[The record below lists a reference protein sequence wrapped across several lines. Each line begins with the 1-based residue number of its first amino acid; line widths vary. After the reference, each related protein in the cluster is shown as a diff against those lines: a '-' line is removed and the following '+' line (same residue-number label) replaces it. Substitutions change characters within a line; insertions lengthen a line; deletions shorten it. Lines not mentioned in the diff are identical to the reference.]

1 MLIFPHATPAM
12 LVLFAMDTYLIM
24 ALVRWL
30 VANIAEGDPSNRFL
44 LFKRLVDAP
53 ARATEQLIVRCTG
66 RPVPRWIPWVAVLAP
81 TFVTRQLL
89 AGMVFRFMTPA

>member
-1 MLIFPHATPAM
+1 MLIFPHTTPAM

-44 LFKRLVDAP
+44 SFKRLVDAP
-53 ARATEQLIVRCTG
+53 A
-66 RPVPRWIPWVAVLAP
+66 
-81 TFVTRQLL
+81 
-89 AGMVFRFMTPA
+89 